1 MKFPKKAQDIENEI
15 LLSADTRGDLR
26 LRQLISILSKVD
38 DELIIEGIIRVF
50 ENPTRQDNAFKYQEV
65 AGQILTELKPKT
77 QKDIVVVLQRTLKN
91 WDKSVEQFPFWLRDN
106 YGLDK
111 LIVGFGQI
119 SSSDIEKDKI
129 ETIKWWLQLKANA

>member
-1 MKFPKKAQDIENEI
+1 MKFPKTAQDIENEI

-26 LRQLISILSKVD
+26 LRQLISMLNKVD

-50 ENPTRQDNAFKYQEV
+50 ENLTRQDHAFKYPEV
-65 AGQILTELKPKT
+65 AGQILNELKLKT
-77 QKDIVVVLQRTLKN
+77 QRDIVVVLQRTLKN

-111 LIVGFGQI
+111 LIGAFGQI
-119 SSSDIEKDKI
+119 NPSDIQKDKI
-129 ETIKWWLQLKANA
+129 ETIKWWLKIKANA